1 MVDKVVKGKARANL
15 SRREFIKYGAKV
27 GFWAG
32 IYGTFG
38 GAIGRAYQGIID
50 SLNFTGQKLAELD
63 DKFEES
69 KTGRV
74 VKKPQEFRSNIYGRF
89 FGRTEEDQAEW
100 RGDHGIYTE
109 KDRKEGYK
117 VPDDQPQATRRGF
130 FRALLD
136 YTSRNP
142 VKSGAAIGAA
152 YGGGKAVIKGYGGY
166 KQGKRY
172 VGLKEE
178 NAGLREDVDELKI
191 KIDELKKGKHEG
203 LEDKVEGVPGKK
215 QGKQLGLF
223 VGGIVLL
230 VFSFIYLTSNI
241 TGFAVNNSLNESFA
255 FDTMRNF
262 TFSFLGAL
270 VLLWGSIKLHKTD

>member
-1 MVDKVVKGKARANL
+1 MTDKVVKGKARANL

-63 DKFEES
+63 DKFEER

-74 VKKPQEFRSNIYGRF
+74 VGRK
-89 FGRTEEDQAEW
+89 EEDQAEW

-136 YTSRNP
+136 YASRNP

-152 YGGGKAVIKGYGGY
+152 YGGGKAAIKGYGGY

-178 NAGLREDVDELKI
+178 NEGLREDVDALKI

-203 LEDKVEGVPGKK
+203 LEDKVEETPGKK